1 MRPKSLSSLMAG
13 FQSAVTSKINQLRG
27 TPGQR
32 ILQRNYYDHIIR
44 NEKEL
49 FNIRQYIINN
59 PLKWELDR
67 ENPNNRKPD
76 L

>member
-1 MRPKSLSSLMAG
+1 MAG
-13 FQSAVTSKINQLRG
+13 FQSAVTSKINRLRG

-44 NEKEL
+44 NEREL
-49 FNIRQYIINN
+49 FNVRQYIINN
-59 PLKWELDR
+59 PAKWELDR
-67 ENPNNRKPD
+67 ENPNNWKPG